1 MGRRPG
7 SHEQQLAP
15 VKVHRISGGQL
26 TTAAGFDGA
35 IHPHIPALD
44 AQLGF
49 AAGASQA
56 LVFKELIE
64 FQGAAWGSS
73 DSVSACLHPRRPAFD
88 TSGRC

>member
-35 IHPHIPALD
+35 IYAHITPLN

-49 AAGASQA
+49 TAGA
-56 LVFKELIE
+56 
-64 FQGAAWGSS
+64 
-73 DSVSACLHPRRPAFD
+73 H
-88 TSGRC
+88 